1 MFGFED
7 EGAIPTSV
15 RIYLN
20 LLLSKIIFTIKI
32 LVLIIN
38 IYHDVAQLKCDTF
51 KYYVFL
57 SKGRTEDK

>member
-32 LVLIIN
+32 LVLIN
-38 IYHDVAQLKCDTF
+38 IYHDIAQLKFDTF
-51 KYYVFL
+51 KYYVF
-57 SKGRTEDK
+57 